1 MDVIQRKRTIGS
13 IILGDALVAAVGA
26 LLVACG
32 GGQTA
37 ATKSASATVQPVAA
51 TAKATGTP
59 AIPADEC
66 HAAFAKVPRSL
77 DASLPGSGWN
87 RYAGPGFTL
96 ALPPTWSLR
105 HGQQGTGG
113 RFAAGESNRVD
124 FTFLGVEKGVDRQG
138 QIPPVQV
145 IFQGELAGLSDNP
158 EVVLPVT
165 GEAASLPAGDA
176 VELQI
181 CRNVKGDGDQ
191 VTPVAVTEYL
201 FPRGDGTTWNNYV
214 LTFLTPVSRVVETA
228 PLVRQIATSFRFSG

>member
-13 IILGDALVAAVGA
+13 TIPSGALAAAVGA

-32 GGQTA
+32 GGQA
-37 ATKSASATVQPVAA
+37 AAAKSATATVRPVAA
-51 TAKATGTP
+51 TARAVGTP

-77 DASLPGSGWN
+77 DASPPGSGWN

-96 ALPPTWSLR
+96 ALPPTWSQRL
-105 HGQQGTGG
+105 GQQGTGG
-113 RFAAGESNRVD
+113 RFAAGESNQVD

-138 QIPPVQV
+138 PMLPVGV
-145 IFQGELAGLSDNP
+145 IFQGEVAGLSDNP

-165 GEAASLPAGDA
+165 GVAPSLPAGDA

-181 CRNVKGDGDQ
+181 CRNVKGDSGQ
-191 VTPVAVTEYL
+191 MTPVAVTQYF
-201 FPRGDGTTWNNYV
+201 FPRSDGTTWNNYV

-228 PLVRQIATSFRFSG
+228 PLFRQIATSFRFSG